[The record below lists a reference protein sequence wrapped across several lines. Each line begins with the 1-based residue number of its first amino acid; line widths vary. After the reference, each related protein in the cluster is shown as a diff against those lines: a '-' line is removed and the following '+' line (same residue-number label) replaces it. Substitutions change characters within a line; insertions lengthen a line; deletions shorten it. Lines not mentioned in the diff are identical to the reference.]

1 MTTIKNFK
9 GIAPAIAINVYR
21 WSWDDCTNNGISS
34 PARHNRLYIVGII
47 ESETEEFTPLSDD
60 LCLPDKIDFSN
71 KKELLE
77 ADTLCLLV
85 KRTLFNENA
94 DYLVGLKDFMQGKWC
109 MAGGNFGYSCD
120 SRYHKTINRLPLP
133 IHDRIED

>member
-1 MTTIKNFK
+1 MTTIKSFK

-34 PARHNRLYIVGII
+34 AERNDTLYIVGMVDD
-47 ESETEEFTPLSDD
+47 ETKEFTPLSED
-60 LCLPDKIDFSN
+60 LYLPDKIDFSDE
-71 KKELLE
+71 KELE
-77 ADTLCLLV
+77 ADNLCLLI
-85 KRTLFNENA
+85 KRTLFDENA

-120 SRYHKTINRLPLP
+120 SRYSEIINRLPLP
-133 IHDRIED
+133 IFDRIEN